1 MGNAKSSSAS
11 IQCAAEEAS
20 LAMMAVSRNCFLEK
34 AQIISLRNAMTAFS
48 DAFGMI
54 KREGFDQALD
64 LANLSN
70 VEIFDLLFT
79 MWDNKGDEKVSSK
92 EFCIGISLL
101 ACPFDNT
108 PTIINFAL
116 QVSDDLKR
124 GYIEIQELHEL
135 LTGINSTAS
144 YFGDFH
150 LTPED
155 IDTIVEVVF
164 EKEDAEIT
172 HGDCIRM
179 ISMNPYVKRFASGRV
194 RMRVQFKKDLVM
206 EYIYD
211 NINDSQPLASIVK
224 ENDYIQSDNLY
235 DDNAAAN
242 SQQLVVT
249 SLLDET
255 ESWESASSCS
265 VVESVKILDP
275 PSVHSYS
282 TYQQHRTMDII
293 RKSKDPPTK
302 TVDHRSSIAID
313 SIHKSRDPP
322 TIMVD
327 HKPRNLPIIMN
338 E

>member
-101 ACPFDNT
+101 ACPFDTT

-135 LTGINSTAS
+135 LTGKLVS
-144 YFGDFH
+144 YYHTVRYLCCLG
-150 LTPED
+150 
-155 IDTIVEVVF
+155 
-164 EKEDAEIT
+164 
-172 HGDCIRM
+172 IRGW
-179 ISMNPYVKRFASGRV
+179 ISKCY
-194 RMRVQFKKDLVM
+194 
-206 EYIYD
+206 
-211 NINDSQPLASIVK
+211 
-224 ENDYIQSDNLY
+224 
-235 DDNAAAN
+235 
-242 SQQLVVT
+242 
-249 SLLDET
+249 
-255 ESWESASSCS
+255 
-265 VVESVKILDP
+265 
-275 PSVHSYS
+275 
-282 TYQQHRTMDII
+282 
-293 RKSKDPPTK
+293 
-302 TVDHRSSIAID
+302 
-313 SIHKSRDPP
+313 
-322 TIMVD
+322 
-327 HKPRNLPIIMN
+327 
-338 E
+338 